1 MPPSVPERPAGM
13 SGHGARASAPERL
26 LRRLEWTVLRRLDG
40 LLQGE
45 YRTLFFGHGLELA
58 DIREYEPGDD
68 VRYIDWNV
76 TARMDSPFV
85 RQYQEDRE
93 ITAWFLLDLSPSVDF
108 GTAQALKREILTDLV
123 ALLARILTRRG
134 NRVGAITYGR
144 SVERVLAP
152 RGGRAQVLQL
162 IDLLM
167 ARERPREAPLTSLAE
182 LLEIALMTI
191 KRRSVVFVVSDF
203 ISAPGWEAPLG
214 MLARRHEVIAARL
227 TDPRESILPDI
238 GFVVLRDAETGEHL
252 WVDTGDPRFRARF
265 EAFGRRREEGLRAAF
280 RRSAVDELRLS
291 TGDDLANAVVRFAAL
306 RRMQRHGPRAPR
318 AQAV

>member
-1 MPPSVPERPAGM
+1 MPRSAPEPSRGEG
-13 SGHGARASAPERL
+13 RAQEAPPERL

-45 YRTLFFGHGLELA
+45 YRTLFLGHGLELA

-93 ITAWFLLDLSPSVDF
+93 VTAWFLLDLSPSVDF
-108 GTAQALKREILTDLV
+108 GTAQALKREVLTDLV

-134 NRVGAITYGR
+134 NRVGAIMYGR
-144 SVERVLAP
+144 SVERVVTP

-162 IDLLM
+162 IELLM
-167 ARERPREAPLTSLAE
+167 RRERPREAPLTSLAE
-182 LLEIALMTI
+182 LLETAVMTI
-191 KRRSVVFVVSDF
+191 KRRSLIFIVSDF
-203 ISAPGWEAPLG
+203 ISSPGWDRPLG

-227 TDPRESILPDI
+227 TDPRESTLPDI
-238 GFVVLRDAETGEHL
+238 GFVVLRDAETGDHL

-265 EAFGRRREEGLRAAF
+265 EAIAQRREDGLRAAF
-280 RRSAVDELRLS
+280 RRAAVDELRLS
-291 TGDDLANAVVRFAAL
+291 TGEDLATALVRFATL
-306 RRMQRHGPRAPR
+306 RRMQRHGPRGLA
-318 AQAV
+318 AKAV